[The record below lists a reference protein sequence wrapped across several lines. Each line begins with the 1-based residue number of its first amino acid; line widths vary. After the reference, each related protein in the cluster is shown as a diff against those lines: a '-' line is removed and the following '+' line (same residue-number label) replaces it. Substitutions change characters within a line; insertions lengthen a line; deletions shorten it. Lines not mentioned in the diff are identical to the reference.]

1 MASKELETSY
11 EKIPMLQLYVHQ
23 KNLRL
28 YVHLT
33 DSQKLQWVLSIHS
46 YLLEW
51 YNMIR
56 EELG

>member
-23 KNLRL
+23 KNLWL

-33 DSQKLQWVLSIHS
+33 DSQKVEVGLV
-46 YLLEW
+46 EW
-51 YNMIR
+51 YNMMR